1 MHAPKKRIMIERLA
15 GTRIVAEPRAIDNLI
30 IPGGSVALR
39 FAPDEIYVTPPLPG
53 TSAVT
58 ATDPHATVI
67 SEGAFSGAWVA
78 EAQALSLLERHA
90 EWEMPS
96 ERPAFAQG
104 SVAGVATKLYFSDE
118 RHEGNVF
125 FVVQAPYAH
134 ELEERLS

>member
-1 MHAPKKRIMIERLA
+1 MTERLA

-39 FAPDEIYVTPPLPG
+39 FAPDEIYVTPPLSG

-58 ATDPHATVI
+58 AADPHAIII
-67 SEGAFSGAWVA
+67 SDGAFAGAWVA
-78 EAQALSLLERHA
+78 EDVALALLEMHA

-104 SVAGVATKLYFSDE
+104 SVAGIATKLYFSSKQS
-118 RHEGNVF
+118 GGKVL

-134 ELEERLS
+134 ELEERLA

>member
-1 MHAPKKRIMIERLA
+1 MLERLA
-15 GTRIVAEPRAIDNLI
+15 GTRIVADPRAIDNLI

-39 FAPDEIYVTPPLPG
+39 FAPDEIYVTPPLVG

-58 ATDPHATVI
+58 AADPHAIII
-67 SEGAFSGAWVA
+67 SDGAFAGAWID
-78 EAQALSLLERHA
+78 EAQALDLLEMHA

-96 ERPAFAQG
+96 DRPAFVQG
-104 SVAGVATKLYFSDE
+104 SVAGVATKLYFT
-118 RHEGNVF
+118 EGKIL